1 MAQSKMLESADRV
14 LRVIEVFH
22 ESERDLSLSD
32 IADRLSLPK
41 SSVHRL
47 LATLIDHDFIER
59 DPLTR
64 RYRLGIRLFE
74 IGASVLRDR
83 GLQSIAYPVVKNLAH
98 TTGETCHLAVLSGTE
113 AIYIYKVDGASSII
127 MSSHMGG
134 RAPCYATSI
143 GKILLAW
150 GGDDL
155 FTRVV
160 ENGLLPSTRN
170 TITTAARL
178 KAELE
183 AVRLQG
189 YALDLEELEEGLR
202 CAATPIRD
210 HFGRVVAAIGIA
222 GPSWRLSNDHLDDF
236 VQAVMQAG
244 DSISRNLGY
253 LPDHTKAATGS

>member
-1 MAQSKMLESADRV
+1 MLESADRV
-14 LRVIEVFH
+14 LRAIEVFH

-32 IADRLSLPK
+32 IAERLSLPK

-47 LATLIDHDFIER
+47 LATLIEHDFIER

-83 GLQSIAYPVVKNLAH
+83 GLQSVAYPVVKNLAL
-98 TTGETCHLAVLSGTE
+98 TTGETCHLAVLSGTD
-113 AIYIYKVDGASSII
+113 AVYIYKVDGASSII
-127 MSSHMGG
+127 MSSRMGG

-143 GKILLAW
+143 GKVLLAW
-150 GGDDL
+150 GGDEL

-160 ENGLLPSTRN
+160 EAGLRPYTHN
-170 TITTAARL
+170 TITNPAKL

-183 AVRLQG
+183 AIRFRG
-189 YALDLEELEEGLR
+189 YALDLEELEQGLR
-202 CAATPIRD
+202 CVATSVRD

-222 GPSWRLSNDHLDDF
+222 GPSWRLSDNQLDSF
-236 VQAVMQAG
+236 VQAVMTAG

-253 LPDHTKAATGS
+253 LPDQATAATGS

>member
-1 MAQSKMLESADRV
+1 MMLESADRV

-22 ESERDLSLSD
+22 KSERDLSLSD

-64 RYRLGIRLFE
+64 RYRLSIRLFE

-83 GLQSIAYPVVKNLAH
+83 GLQSVAYPVVQNLAQ
-98 TTGETCHLAVLSGTE
+98 TTRETCHLAVLSGIE
-113 AIYIYKVDGASSII
+113 AVYIYKVDGASSII
-127 MSSHMGG
+127 MSSRMGG

-150 GGDDL
+150 GSEEL
-155 FTRVV
+155 FSRVV
-160 ENGLLPSTRN
+160 EAGLRPYTRH
-170 TITTAARL
+170 TITDPVAL

-183 AVRLQG
+183 TVQSRG
-189 YALDLEELEEGLR
+189 YALDLEEFEEGLR
-202 CAATPIRD
+202 CIAAPIHD
-210 HFGRVVAAIGIA
+210 HFGRIVAAIGIA
-222 GPSWRLSNDHLDDF
+222 GPSWRLSDNQLDGF
-236 VQAVMQAG
+236 VQAIMKAG
-244 DSISRNLGY
+244 DSISCNLGY
-253 LPDHTKAATGS
+253 LPDQATAAAGS